1 MASDRLR
8 AHDHHGLDHPMA
20 DVVSDGA
27 EQAMIH
33 LPRPWQEHE
42 PAAASNSSNAPA
54 ARAPYRTK
62 ATGVDL
68 RPGNVANASAWA
80 SCSRRPAQAMN
91 TSTPTRTTLNW
102 TCNHLLA
109 TTSATTGAPNEITAA
124 TTIREGP
131 QAGMARSRRPPRP
144 SHMHADS
151 PTLPGVY
158 QWATKRHMWGTRCS
172 GGKSAGLEHLRAAC
186 HRPSMWEGFY
196 PLPTIRD
203 GNTFD
208 KITTLLTG
216 AEMTQGRLA

>member
-1 MASDRLR
+1 
-8 AHDHHGLDHPMA
+8 MA
-20 DVVSDGA
+20 DAAADGA
-27 EQAMIH
+27 GQAMIH

-54 ARAPYRTK
+54 ARASYRTK

-68 RPGNVANASAWA
+68 RSGNAENASTWA
-80 SCSRRPAQAMN
+80 SCSRRPAKTTN
-91 TSTPTRTTLNW
+91 TNAPTRTILNW
-102 TCNHLLA
+102 TCNRLLA

-124 TTIREGP
+124 TTIAKGH
-131 QAGMARSRRPPRP
+131 RRGWRVPDGRHAL
-144 SHMHADS
+144 HMHADS

-172 GGKSAGLEHLRAAC
+172 GGKSAGSEHLRAPY
-186 HRPSMWEGFY
+186 HRPSMWEGLY